1 VPLPHLQL
9 PSAAARSSARAI
21 WAEAGLP
28 ASPRGAALLAT
39 VISCAYRPGRELT
52 LPGLASVLRA
62 IITIYPQTE
71 SALGPLALSPKS
83 TGRPDRRPKL
93 ADGPIAA
100 FLFAADQGGRGL
112 PPVPTGRLRQ
122 DGPVALSA
130 LSELIVASPER
141 AGGYVFPLR
150 LVLTAD
156 VVAIDDAP
164 AIQALLDGRYPIA
177 ATYQGRRRL
186 IEQLTAAMRRPLK
199 LEHRIGVTERPA
211 RVATS
216 GAGPSAALREEMR
229 RAKIFGRRYPRE
241 TLAHRTP
248 RPSRSGTPSLVEAL
262 QRDAGLWSRTLPSVQ
277 HLANLFAQ
285 CNVRWNAGS
294 IDGPPEEI
302 VTLTELALPIMH
314 LGRTKGPVLAL
325 TDGAPPLAGASAAID
340 VSTGQMLLPLDAA
353 VVKALKLRTDSRWM
367 LPSEPWVAGNVRIA
381 CWATQDLLPAE
392 LALWRARLD
401 LPAETSSRL
410 SELRLAEYAGATVAL
425 SSLRPAGRALALSC
439 DVEPSWIGLGGG
451 PTAIGDD
458 VQIAYESRPVR
469 DLSIQLVRVRAQ
481 VASKLMDAL
490 PSSVAEHLIS
500 CSHVLPAWAETPVP
514 EMLALESRLD
524 LVGTRQV
531 IDPHVPV
538 ELVAAAANSLAGIS
552 SGPPEMAAL
561 TRALITDLL
570 VNYGIRSEVL
580 PQMLWR
586 HVHLADATVFVVGK
600 TGPGGTVDGT
610 LPLDRETLA
619 IARRL
624 IQLRADT
631 LPSHPLLTRP
641 DGTPLTVRTIWRDL
655 DLPQAM
661 APFRLRSCRQALVAR
676 LSAAGVPEVQRRTI
690 LHHFDPLW
698 TPYQPWSG
706 RRDAEPEI
714 RKALAAVRLPFGL
727 NLYDN

>member
-1 VPLPHLQL
+1 MPLPHLQL
-9 PSAAARSSARAI
+9 PSAAARSSGRSI
-21 WAEAGLP
+21 WADAGLP
-28 ASPRGAALLAT
+28 ASPSGAALLAV
-39 VISCAYRPGRELT
+39 VISRAYRPGREST
-52 LPGLASVLRA
+52 LPGLATVLQS
-62 IITIYPQTE
+62 IIMMYPQTE
-71 SALGPLALSPKS
+71 STLGPLAFSLQS
-83 TGRPDRRPKL
+83 TGRPDRRPRL
-93 ADGPIAA
+93 ADGPIAT
-100 FLFAADQGGRGL
+100 FLFAAVRGGHGL
-112 PPVPTGRLRQ
+112 PPVPTDRLRQ

-130 LSELIVASPER
+130 LSELVATSPER

-156 VVAIDDAP
+156 AVATDDAS
-164 AIQALLDGRYPIA
+164 AIQALLNSRYPIA
-177 ATYQGRRRL
+177 TTYEGRRRL

-199 LEHRIGVTERPA
+199 LDHRIMGTERPA

-229 RAKIFGRRYPRE
+229 RAKIFGRRSPRE
-241 TLAHRTP
+241 TRGHRRP
-248 RPSRSGTPSLVEAL
+248 RRSHSGTSSLVEAL
-262 QRDAGLWSRTLPSVQ
+262 QRDAGLWSRALPSIQ
-277 HLANLFAQ
+277 HLADLFAQ
-285 CNVRWNAGS
+285 CNVGWIAGR
-294 IDGPPEEI
+294 IDGPPEDI
-302 VTLTELALPIMH
+302 VTLAELALPIMH
-314 LGRTKGPVLAL
+314 LGRAKGPVLAL
-325 TDGAPPLAGASAAID
+325 TDCAPPSVGASAVLD
-340 VSTGQMLLPLDAA
+340 LSTGRMRLPLDKAI
-353 VVKALKLRTDSRWM
+353 VTALKLQSGSWWM
-367 LPSEPWVAGNVRIA
+367 LPSEPRVAGNVRIA

-439 DVEPSWIGLGGG
+439 GLEPSWIGLGGG

-469 DLSIQLVRVRAQ
+469 DLSIQLAQVRAQ

-490 PSSVAEHLIS
+490 PSSVAEHLIA
-500 CSHVLPAWAETPVP
+500 CSHVLPALAEALMSEIVAP
-514 EMLALESRLD
+514 ESSLD

-552 SGPPEMAAL
+552 SGPPEVAAL
-561 TRALITDLL
+561 TRTLITDLL

-580 PQMLWR
+580 PKLRWR
-586 HVHLADATVFVVGK
+586 HVHLSDANIFVPGK

-610 LPLDRETLA
+610 LPLNRETLA
-619 IARRL
+619 IAGRL

-641 DGTPLTVRTIWRDL
+641 GGTPLTVSTLWRDL

-676 LSAAGVPEVQRRTI
+676 LSAAGVPELLRRAI

-706 RRDAEPEI
+706 RWDAEPQI
-714 RKALAAVRLPFGL
+714 RQALAAVRLPFGL

>member
-1 VPLPHLQL
+1 MHPAQL
-9 PSAAARSSARAI
+9 PSTAARSSARSI
-21 WAEAGLP
+21 WADAGLP
-28 ASPRGAALLAT
+28 TSPPGAALLAV
-39 VISCAYRPGRELT
+39 VISRAYRPGQEFT
-52 LPGLASVLRA
+52 LPGLATVLRA
-62 IITIYPQTE
+62 IITIYPETE
-71 SALGPLALSPKS
+71 SAIGPVAFILQP
-83 TGRPDRRPKL
+83 TGRPDRRPRL

-100 FLFAADQGGRGL
+100 FLFAAFRGGHGL
-112 PPVPTGRLRQ
+112 PPVPTDRLRQ

-130 LSELIVASPER
+130 LYDLVAASPDR
-141 AGGYVFPLR
+141 AASYVFPLR

-156 VVAIDDAP
+156 GVAIDDAP
-164 AIQALLDGRYPIA
+164 AIQALLDSRYPIA
-177 ATYQGRRRL
+177 ATYEGRRRL

-199 LEHRIGVTERPA
+199 LEHRIVVTERPTP
-211 RVATS
+211 VATS

-229 RAKIFGRRYPRE
+229 RAKIFGRRSPHE
-241 TLAHRTP
+241 TRGHRRP
-248 RPSRSGTPSLVEAL
+248 RPSRSGTSSLVEAL

-277 HLANLFAQ
+277 HLADLFAQ
-285 CNVRWNAGS
+285 CNVRWIAGR
-294 IDGPPEEI
+294 IDGPPEDI
-302 VTLTELALPIMH
+302 VTLAELALPIMH
-314 LGRTKGPVLAL
+314 LGRAKGPVLAL
-325 TDGAPPLAGASAAID
+325 TDGAPPSVGASGVLD
-340 VSTGQMLLPLDAA
+340 VSTGQMRLPLDRAI
-353 VVKALKLRTDSRWM
+353 VTALKLQSGSWWM
-367 LPSEPWVAGNVRIA
+367 HPSEPRVAGNVRIA

-401 LPAETSSRL
+401 LPEGTSSRL
-410 SELRLAEYAGATVAL
+410 SELRLAEYAGARVAL
-425 SSLRPAGRALALSC
+425 TSLRPAGRALALSC

-469 DLSIQLVRVRAQ
+469 DLSIQLARVRAQ
-481 VASKLMDAL
+481 VASKLMDGL
-490 PSSVAEHLIS
+490 PSSVATHLIA
-500 CSHVLPAWAETPVP
+500 CGHVLPAWAETPVP
-514 EMLALESRLD
+514 AMHAPESSLD

-531 IDPHVPV
+531 VDPHLPMD
-538 ELVAAAANSLAGIS
+538 LVTAAANSLAGVS
-552 SGPPEMAAL
+552 SGPPETAAL

-619 IARRL
+619 IVRRL
-624 IQLRADT
+624 IQLRADA
-631 LPSHPLLTRP
+631 LPSHPLLTIP
-641 DGTPLTVRTIWRDL
+641 DGTPLTVRTLWRGL
-655 DLPQAM
+655 HLPQTM

-676 LSAAGVPEVQRRTI
+676 LLAAGVPQRRRRAI

-706 RRDAEPEI
+706 RWDAEPEI
-714 RKALAAVRLPFGL
+714 REALAAVRLPFGL